1 MILWLVTTE
10 YPPFCGGI
18 ATYCLHAA
26 NMMSQ
31 KGHEVT
37 VFISDHSIDCPL
49 QILNENLIR
58 IVRFRPGEK
67 DIYKYLG
74 YAAALSYDIS
84 EIIEDFIKNEG
95 NPDVIEF
102 QDYLGIS

>member
-1 MILWLVTTE
+1 MILWLSHYGVSSLLWRRNCNVLFAHSK
-10 YPPFCGGI
+10 YDV
-18 ATYCLHAA
+18 
-26 NMMSQ
+26 S

-58 IVRFRPGEK
+58 IVRFKPGEK

-84 EIIEDFIKNEG
+84 EIIEG
-95 NPDVIEF
+95 
-102 QDYLGIS
+102 L